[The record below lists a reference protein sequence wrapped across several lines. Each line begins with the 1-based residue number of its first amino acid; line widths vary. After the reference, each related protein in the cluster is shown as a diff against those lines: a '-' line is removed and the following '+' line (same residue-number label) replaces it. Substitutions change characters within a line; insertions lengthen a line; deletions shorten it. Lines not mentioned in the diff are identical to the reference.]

1 MKTTIWSNG
10 VLAIE
15 PENSLEEYA
24 LSKWCKDNKKIFN
37 HPLSVTC
44 VIIDDKLC

>member
-24 LSKWCKDNKKIFN
+24 LKKWCSDNKNIFK
-37 HPLSVTC
+37 HPLSIST
-44 VIIDDKLC
+44 VIIEK